1 MNDAVVL
8 FVYSGSKILHQC
20 TLALRDHCTTITAN
34 SLSNDSNIE
43 YGNISV
49 VVADYSTVNNDT
61 TFISK
66 ICQNLPDRRV
76 IIVAEEFANLRL
88 NQFNRLDFQ
97 LFQEPITVKEVS
109 SYILKQLTTTIKYRR
124 QETTLTKT
132 PYEVV
137 QTLHGIM
144 SLVNPVAYNVGVQLD
159 RFVNVIIDKLEIQDR
174 QEYHSAALLSH
185 IGCIAVEDD
194 VIINSLREQDQ
205 DEYIRHMYSMHPELG
220 QKLLENIPMLQDVA
234 KIVGMQN
241 RTYASFSEKESAIV
255 ANGAQM
261 IKVAGFMHTN
271 YFRKDLNQKMYNIL
285 CENKGIYNKKMLMT
299 FVDYKVIVDDTF
311 VTNLRLK
318 ELEPFMI
325 LEEPIYSLSGL
336 LLMAGGLEL
345 NTMSLERLRKFA
357 SSIKEP
363 IKVRCPMRLAKET
376 TT

>member
-1 MNDAVVL
+1 MNDSVVL

-20 TLALRDHCTTITAN
+20 ALALRDHCTTITVN
-34 SLSNDSNIE
+34 SLDNDNNIE
-43 YGNISV
+43 YEKIST
-49 VVADYSTVNNDT
+49 VVADYSTVSNDR
-61 TFISK
+61 TFTSK
-66 ICQNLPDRRV
+66 LRRNLPGIRSV
-76 IIVAEEFANLRL
+76 IVAEEFAELKL
-88 NQFNRLDFQ
+88 SQFNQLNFQ
-97 LFQEPITVKEVS
+97 IFQEPVTAREITN
-109 SYILKQLTTTIKYRR
+109 YILNQLITTIKYQR
-124 QETTLTKT
+124 QEITLTKT

-159 RFVNVIIDKLEIQDR
+159 RFVNVIIDKLEIEDR

-194 VIINSLREQDQ
+194 VIINSLREEDQ
-205 DEYIRHMYSMHPELG
+205 DDYIRHMYSMHPELG
-220 QKLLENIPMLQDVA
+220 QKLLENIPMLHDVA

-271 YFRKDLNQKMYNIL
+271 YFRPELNQKMYNIL
-285 CENKGIYNKKMLMT
+285 CENKGIYNKKMLMV
-299 FVDYKVIVDDTF
+299 FVDYKVIIDDTF

-376 TT
+376 TS